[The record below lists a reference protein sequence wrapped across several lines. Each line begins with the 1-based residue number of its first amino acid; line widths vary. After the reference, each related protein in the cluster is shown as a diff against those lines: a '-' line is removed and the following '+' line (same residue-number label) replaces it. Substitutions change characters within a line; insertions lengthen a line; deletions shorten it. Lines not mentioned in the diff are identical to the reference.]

1 MLTRREFW
9 VAVAETV
16 TFAGLLAMLLWGIP
30 LLAVA
35 VGYPGPVTVTDDL
48 R

>member
-1 MLTRREFW
+1 MNRRAILT
-9 VAVAETV
+9 AIAETV

-35 VGYPGPVTVTDDL
+35 VGYSGPVTVDSES